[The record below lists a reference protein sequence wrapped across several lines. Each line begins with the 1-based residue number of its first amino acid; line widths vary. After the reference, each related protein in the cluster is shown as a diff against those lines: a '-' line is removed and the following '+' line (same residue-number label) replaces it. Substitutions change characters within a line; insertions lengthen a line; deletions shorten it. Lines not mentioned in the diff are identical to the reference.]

1 MSISLGHRGLPVG
14 VKPWQLVEL
23 IRQVSRVANTATRI
37 SRTALAVLEHYIA
50 GCRDRDFIEGSI
62 CGVWEQPSTL
72 AAKLGITTKV
82 LHNAEAELRAK
93 GWIER
98 TSNAHARRRGE
109 RRDGAI
115 TSLAGISLAP
125 TINRYDELIEIQTGV
140 ELHQKALADLRAEIS
155 QVRRQIRELSDGSLI
170 EQAEDIL
177 PRGRTSRISQ
187 ANQLRA
193 IKADL
198 EALLVLA
205 DVPSGDTKTSHRT
218 EEMVTPII
226 PKKDSYQNR
235 SGVADERAAP
245 HSEWSI
251 KPDAA
256 ARLASDDYQ
265 ALLAAKGGPS
275 WPNLIEA
282 SATACAWLG
291 VSQNVWGAACQAL
304 GRERAAL
311 CVLIIDR
318 NWRLPEGHRYHRRRP
333 LESLNGMTRKGA
345 ASLNLHGLLQAIHG
359 YPEGADGNN
368 CSHQQ
373 TAEQRPP
380 SGTKSLGGSLSIALA
395 DLQKRIGEVGKC

>member
-1 MSISLGHRGLPVG
+1 MSISLAHQGLPVG
-14 VKPWQLVEL
+14 MKPWQLIDLV
-23 IRQVSRVANTATRI
+23 RQVSRVANAATQI

-72 AAKLGITTKV
+72 ATKLGISTKV

-125 TINRYDELIEIQTGV
+125 TINRYHELIEIQTGV

-155 QVRRQIRELSDGSLI
+155 QIRRQIRELSDESI
-170 EQAEDIL
+170 IDQAEDIL
-177 PRGRTSRISQ
+177 PRGRTSRIGEL
-187 ANQLRA
+187 NRLEA

-205 DVPSGDTKTSHRT
+205 DVRSGDTKTSHRT
-218 EEMVTPII
+218 EEMVTPNI

-235 SGVADERAAP
+235 SGVADERAAAQ
-245 HSEWSI
+245 SEWSI
-251 KPDAA
+251 RPDAA

-275 WPNLIEA
+275 WSNLIEV
-282 SATACAWLG
+282 SATACGWLG
-291 VSQNVWGAACQAL
+291 VSQNVWGSACQAL

-333 LESLNGMTRKGA
+333 LDSLRGMTRKGVA
-345 ASLNLHGLLQAIHG
+345 TLNLHGLLRAIQG

-368 CSHQQ
+368 CAHQQ
-373 TAEQRPP
+373 RAEQRPP
-380 SGTKSLGGSLSIALA
+380 TGAKSLGGSLSIALA
-395 DLQKRIGEVGKC
+395 DLQKRIEEAEEC